1 MQVLVRTVSLCLV
14 WCLSLAPAWAAPG
27 PPTEVVKGVVQG
39 VLDILNNPAYASN
52 KTHRRQLVK
61 QAVDARFDYREMAK
75 RALAMNWRNLSE
87 GQRRDFVSLFARLL
101 EASYYGKIEKYT
113 KNLRIEYTGEI
124 VDDGDAEVKSMIVR
138 PNDRIPFNF
147 RLLQENG
154 SWKIFDV
161 VIEGVSLVANYRSQ
175 FARIIRESS
184 YSELVRRLQT
194 QVESLQKGTG

>member
-1 MQVLVRTVSLCLV
+1 MQVMVRGISLFLI

-39 VLDILNNPAYASN
+39 VLDILNNPAYAAN

-61 QAVDARFDYREMAK
+61 QTVDARFDYREMSK
-75 RALAMNWRNLSE
+75 RSLGMNWRHLSE
-87 GQRRDFVSLFARLL
+87 SQRREFVSLFARLL

-124 VDDGDAEVKSMIVR
+124 VDGGDAEVKSVIVR

-154 SWKIFDV
+154 GWKIFDV
-161 VIEGVSLVANYRSQ
+161 VIEGVSLVSNYRSQ

-184 YSELVRRLQT
+184 YNELVLRLQT
-194 QVESLQKGTG
+194 QVNSLQKGEG